1 MMLMATNQKD
11 AAAIE
16 KMRVAG
22 KIAAQALEMIAGH
35 VKPGVTSTHL
45 DSLVHD
51 FIIANNANPAC
62 LGYHD
67 YPKTTCISINEVI
80 CHGIPKN
87 KKIKNGDILNID
99 LVVEKDGY
107 HGDTSKMFIAGD
119 TSKAA
124 QNLIHVTQEC
134 LYRGI
139 QEVKPGATLGDIGYV
154 IEEHAIEHGYTIVED
169 FCGHGIGL
177 KMHEEPSVLHY
188 GERGEGKILTPGM
201 TFTIEPMLNAGKKDV
216 KVLSDKWTAVTK
228 DRSLSA
234 QYEHTILVTNSGFE
248 VLTKRNEE
256 NF

>member
-1 MMLMATNQKD
+1 MLMATNQKD
-11 AAAIE
+11 AAAID

-22 KIAAQALEMIAGH
+22 KIAAQALEMIAEY
-35 VKPGVTSTHL
+35 VKPGVTSEYL

-51 FIIANNANPAC
+51 FIIDNKANPAC
-62 LGYHD
+62 LGYND

-119 TSKAA
+119 ASKEARK
-124 QNLIHVTQEC
+124 LIRVTQEC

-169 FCGHGIGL
+169 FCGHGIGT
-177 KMHEEPSVLHY
+177 KMHEEPNVLHY
-188 GERGEGKILTPGM
+188 GDRGQGKILTPGM
-201 TFTIEPMLNAGKKDV
+201 TFTIEPMLNVGKKDV
-216 KVLSDKWTAVTK
+216 KVLSDKWTAITK
-228 DRSLSA
+228 DHSLSA
-234 QYEHTILVTNSGFE
+234 QFEHTILVTNNGFD

>member
-1 MMLMATNQKD
+1 MLMATGQKNAD
-11 AAAIE
+11 AIN

-22 KIAAQALEMIAGH
+22 KIAALALEMIAEH
-35 VKPGVTSTHL
+35 VKPGVTSEYL
-45 DSLVHD
+45 DSLIHD
-51 FIIANNANPAC
+51 FILDNNSNPAC
-62 LGYHD
+62 LGYND

-119 TSKAA
+119 ASKEAK
-124 QNLIHVTQEC
+124 QLVCVTQES
-134 LYRGI
+134 LYLGI
-139 QEVKPGATLGDIGYV
+139 KEVKPGATLGDIGYV
-154 IEEHAIEHGYTIVED
+154 IEQHAIAHGYTIVEE

-177 KMHEEPSVLHY
+177 KMHEQPNVLHY

-216 KVLSDKWTAVTK
+216 KVLADKWTAITK
-228 DRSLSA
+228 DHKLSA
-234 QYEHTILVTNSGFE
+234 QWEHTILVTDSGYE
-248 VLTKRNEE
+248 VLTKRAEE
-256 NF
+256 EI

>member
-1 MMLMATNQKD
+1 MLMSTNTKD
-11 AAAIE
+11 SAAIN

-22 KIAAQALEMIAGH
+22 KLAAQALEMIAEH
-35 VKPGVTSTHL
+35 VKPGVTSEYL

-51 FIIANNANPAC
+51 FIIDNNANPAC
-62 LGYHD
+62 LGYND

-107 HGDTSKMFIAGD
+107 HGDTSKMFIAGEA
-119 TSKAA
+119 SKEARK
-124 QNLIHVTQEC
+124 LIRVTQES
-134 LYRGI
+134 LYLGI
-139 QEVKPGATLGDIGYV
+139 KEVKPGATLGDIGYV
-154 IEEHAIEHGYTIVED
+154 IEEHAIENGYSIVED

-177 KMHEEPSVLHY
+177 KMHEAPSVLHY

-201 TFTIEPMLNAGKKDV
+201 TFTIEPMLNVGKRHV
-216 KVLSDKWTAVTK
+216 KILADKWTAITK

-234 QYEHTILVTNSGFE
+234 QFEHTILVTDSGFD
-248 VLTKRNEE
+248 VLTKRKEE